1 MRDAT
6 FYVPRLTGYPR
17 WFAVVGK
24 APHGDNALVMVRPSE
39 AAPWRESMVIN
50 DQAPAAPLAAS
61 FPRAL
66 ARDPPQG
73 RRVTAARPP
82 PYSGTE

>member
-66 ARDPPQG
+66 ARDRLKAG
-73 RRVTAARPP
+73 
-82 PYSGTE
+82 G